1 MDIKQALLHPEEMF
15 STPKEVLGHP
25 EFTKEQK
32 IEILRSWAYEVNEC
46 TAAEDEGMICEDD
59 DEPIHLESIHAA
71 LHELIG
77 KSDAGH
83 GPPTKQGG
91 I

>member
-1 MDIKQALLHPEEMF
+1 MDIKEALLHPEEIF

-46 TAAEDEGMICEDD
+46 TVAEEEEEANAAGYGQNVFNVCMYSKGYS
-59 DEPIHLESIHAA
+59 L
-71 LHELIG
+71 
-77 KSDAGH
+77 KS
-83 GPPTKQGG
+83 KQTTL
-91 I
+91 

>member
-32 IEILRSWAYEVNEC
+32 IEILRSWSYEVNEC
-46 TAAEDEGMICEDD
+46 TAAEDEGMVCEDD
-59 DEPIHLESIHAA
+59 DEPVHLDEIHAA
-71 LHELIG
+71 LHELTG
-77 KSDAGH
+77 TSDVEH

>member
-15 STPKEVLGHP
+15 LTPKEVLDHP

-46 TAAEDEGMICEDD
+46 TTAEEEGMVCEDV
-59 DEPIHLESIHAA
+59 DEPVHLDEIHAA
-71 LHELIG
+71 IHELIG
-77 KSDAGH
+77 TGDVEH
-83 GPPTKQGG
+83 IVPTKQGG

>member
-15 STPKEVLGHP
+15 LTPKEVLDHP

-46 TAAEDEGMICEDD
+46 TAAEEEGMVCEDV
-59 DEPIHLESIHAA
+59 DEPVHLNEIHAA
-71 LHELIG
+71 IHELIG
-77 KSDAGH
+77 TGDVEH
-83 GPPTKQGG
+83 IVPTKQGG

>member
-1 MDIKQALLHPEEMF
+1 MDIKEALLHPEEIF

-25 EFTKEQK
+25 EFTEEQK
-32 IEILRSWAYEVNEC
+32 IGILRSWAYEVNEC
-46 TAAEDEGMICEDD
+46 SVAEEEGMVGN
-59 DEPIHLESIHAA
+59 DESAHLHEIHAA

-77 KSDAGH
+77 TSDVEHVA
-83 GPPTKQGG
+83 PTKQGG

>member
-15 STPKEVLGHP
+15 LTPKEVLDHS
-25 EFTKEQK
+25 EFTREQK

-46 TAAEDEGMICEDD
+46 TAAEDEGMIVG
-59 DEPIHLESIHAA
+59 DEPIHLDAIHAA
-71 LHELIG
+71 LHKLTG
-77 KSDAGH
+77 TSDVEH

>member
-1 MDIKQALLHPEEMF
+1 MDIKQALLHPEEIF

-46 TAAEDEGMICEDD
+46 TAAEDEGMPVG
-59 DEPIHLESIHAA
+59 DEPIHLDAIHAA
-71 LHELIG
+71 LYELTG
-77 KSDAGH
+77 PGDVEQ

>member
-1 MDIKQALLHPEEMF
+1 MDIKEALLHPEEVF
-15 STPKEVLGHP
+15 SAPKKVLDHP

-32 IEILRSWAYEVNEC
+32 VEILRSWAYEVNEC
-46 TAAEDEGMICEDD
+46 TAAEDEGMACK
-59 DEPIHLESIHAA
+59 DEPTHLDEIHAA

-77 KSDAGH
+77 TSDVGH